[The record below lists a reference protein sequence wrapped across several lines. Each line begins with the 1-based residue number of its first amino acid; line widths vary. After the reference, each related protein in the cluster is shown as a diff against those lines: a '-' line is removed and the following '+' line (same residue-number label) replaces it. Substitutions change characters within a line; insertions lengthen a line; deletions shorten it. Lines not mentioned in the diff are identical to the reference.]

1 MGLRGKFGKWNLMGV
16 RGGRVWKAGRER
28 HCGPHGQRHRFPF
41 SAEIQFIKSLL
52 VFKFGGLNNKYVLFF
67 MSLWISLGSG
77 TIGWAQLGGSD
88 VFCLAHLCT
97 ASWEEADLGYNCW
110 KSPSSMYLIP
120 LD

>member
-1 MGLRGKFGKWNLMGV
+1 MEFNGGEGW
-16 RGGRVWKAGRER
+16 RGGERGEGKTLWASWAKARK
-28 HCGPHGQRHRFPF
+28 FPF

-52 VFKFGGLNNKYVLFF
+52 VFKLSGLNNKYVLFF

-97 ASWEEADLGYNCW
+97 ASWEETDLG
-110 KSPSSMYLIP
+110 
-120 LD
+120 